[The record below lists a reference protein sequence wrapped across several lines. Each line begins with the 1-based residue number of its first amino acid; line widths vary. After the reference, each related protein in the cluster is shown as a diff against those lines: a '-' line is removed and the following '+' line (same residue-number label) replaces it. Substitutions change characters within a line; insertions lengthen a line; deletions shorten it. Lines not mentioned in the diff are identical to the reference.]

1 MRDDTKNG
9 CVADYFSEAFCK
21 IHSSGGGEEFMFA
34 KNHGSHV
41 FPPKSGSR
49 ARLLDKKNKF
59 VSTFFQLRE
68 QEKFLE
74 KIFASS
80 GRKLQPRL
88 A

>member
-1 MRDDTKNG
+1 
-9 CVADYFSEAFCK
+9 
-21 IHSSGGGEEFMFA
+21 MFA

-59 VSTFFQLRE
+59 VSTLFQLRE

-80 GRKLQPRL
+80 ERKLQPRL